1 MRISYWSSDVC
12 SSDLTTIVPNGR
24 CTTCATGSPRSSPH
38 RRPNRYRPDS
48 SIREDAPMAK
58 WECTICGHIYDGA
71 LGDPDTGTAAGTRFE
86 DIPEEREHV
95 VEGKRVSVRVEPGGA
110 RIIKNKTKKQK

>member
-12 SSDLTTIVPNGR
+12 SSDLTTIITNGR
-24 CTTCATGSPRSSPH
+24 CTTCATGSPRSSPP

-58 WECTICGHIYDGA
+58 WECTICGHIYDEE
-71 LGDPDTGTAAGTRFE
+71 LGDPDTGIAPGTRFE
-86 DIPEEREHV
+86 DIPDDWVCPECGAGKGIGREACRERVGQYE
-95 VEGKRVSVRVEPGGA
+95 
-110 RIIKNKTKKQK
+110 